1 MSNTSEYRQG
11 SDRRR
16 QSRGGRRAGDQW
28 DFAPLVLLIG
38 DEDPV
43 TSMAEAVLAKLRFAV
58 TTSKTV
64 DSALKVVAGI
74 RPNIVVAGAEAASRV
89 RREAPEPLPIVIMTD
104 EMRRDAEALI
114 PAIRE
119 TLRTAAV
126 VH

>member
-1 MSNTSEYRQG
+1 
-11 SDRRR
+11 
-16 QSRGGRRAGDQW
+16 
-28 DFAPLVLLIG
+28 
-38 DEDPV
+38 
-43 TSMAEAVLAKLRFAV
+43 MAEAVLAKLRFAV

-89 RREAPEPLPIVIMTD
+89 RREAPEALPIVIMTD

-119 TLRTAAV
+119 TLRAAV